1 MKIKRWAAAFLL
13 GSMLLVGCNGR
24 ADTPAKTEKPTG
36 TGAVAV
42 TDTDTDARAEQTTAR
57 EEETKDMT
65 DMTEVIA
72 EIGKGSAKPK
82 TDVRD
87 STATKKY
94 FTCTTNKDA
103 VAYRVGEE
111 MQFTFKLIAA
121 GETVSCPKFKY
132 TVAADDGRTPVEG
145 YVDGSM
151 GVMTLKTK
159 IGVAGFVHIQVTA
172 CDKFDLPILGVEV
185 FDGGAGADIAQIRKI
200 KDEPADFDTFWNAQL
215 KTLDKTAPELLEARE
230 VDSPKSGF
238 TVYAVKIRFS
248 PDNTWGNYAVGYL
261 SIPKNAEPGT
271 LALFMQFNGASVY
284 EPSKECKSGR
294 ITLCVSPHSLE
305 LGQSKSYYDDLKS
318 GKLKGYGFN
327 ETYNASRETV
337 YFREMI
343 LRDVQAM
350 RFLKTYFAADGA
362 DARFRGLWDGK
373 NFTLAGGSQGGL
385 QCAAVAA
392 LEPGATRA
400 EFYCPWLC
408 DVGGCGTDGRQAST
422 YMPVWTEAL
431 EYYDN
436 VNFAKRIRCNVEIK
450 SAGLGDYVATP
461 AGVTAFYNSIN
472 PAVSK
477 QITYHQNSTHAENGV
492 DSKAYVRKQ
501 AAKS

>member
-1 MKIKRWAAAFLL
+1 MRKLGRLATVLLL
-13 GSMLLVGCNGR
+13 GAMLLAGCNGKTG
-24 ADTPAKTEKPTG
+24 TPAKTEEMTG
-36 TGAVAV
+36 TG
-42 TDTDTDARAEQTTAR
+42 TGTREEQTTAR
-57 EEETKDMT
+57 EEETE
-65 DMTEVIA
+65 DMTEVTA

-82 TDVRD
+82 TDIRK

-103 VAYRVGEE
+103 VAYRAGEE
-111 MQFTFKLIAA
+111 IQFTFKLIAA
-121 GETVSCPKFKY
+121 GETACCPKFKY
-132 TVAADDGRTPVEG
+132 TVAADDGRTPAEG

-151 GVMTLKTK
+151 GVMTLKAK
-159 IGVAGFVHIQVTA
+159 IGVAGFVHVQLAA
-172 CDKFDLPILGVEV
+172 CDENSEPIAGVEL
-185 FDGGAGADIAQIRKI
+185 FDGGAGADIDQIRKI
-200 KDEPADFDTFWNAQL
+200 KDEPADFDAFWNAQL
-215 KTLDKTAPELLEARE
+215 KALDKTAPELIEARE
-230 VDSPKSGF
+230 VASPMPDF

-248 PDNTWGNYAVGYL
+248 PDNTWGDYAAGYL
-261 SIPKNAEPGT
+261 SVPKNAAPGS

-284 EPSKECKSGR
+284 EPSKECKRGR
-294 ITLCVSPHSLE
+294 ITLCISPHSLE
-305 LGQSKSYYDDLKS
+305 LGQSESYYSALKE
-318 GKLKGYGFN
+318 GKLKRYGFN

-350 RFLKTYFAADGA
+350 RFLKTYFTADGA

-373 NFTLAGGSQGGL
+373 NLTLAGGSQGGL

-408 DVGGCGTDGRQAST
+408 DVGGCGADGRQAST
-422 YMPVWTEAL
+422 YMPTWTEAL
-431 EYYDN
+431 EYYDS
-436 VNFAKRIRCNVEIK
+436 VNFAKRIRCDVEIK

-472 PAVSK
+472 PAVSR
-477 QITYHQNSTHAENGV
+477 QITYHQNSTHAASGV
-492 DSKAYVRKQ
+492 DAKAYVRKQ
-501 AAKS
+501 AAKG

>member
-1 MKIKRWAAAFLL
+1 MRKIGRLATVLLL
-13 GSMLLVGCNGR
+13 GAMLLAGCNGKTG
-24 ADTPAKTEKPTG
+24 TPAKTEEMTG
-36 TGAVAV
+36 TG
-42 TDTDTDARAEQTTAR
+42 TGTREEQTTAR
-57 EEETKDMT
+57 EEETE
-65 DMTEVIA
+65 DMTEVTA

-82 TDVRD
+82 TDIRK

-94 FTCTTNKDA
+94 FTCTTNRDA
-103 VAYRVGEE
+103 VAYRAGEE
-111 MQFTFKLIAA
+111 IQFTFKLIAA
-121 GETVSCPKFKY
+121 GETACCPKFKY
-132 TVAADDGRTPVEG
+132 TVAADDGRTPAEG

-151 GVMTLKTK
+151 GVMTLKAK
-159 IGVAGFVHIQVTA
+159 LGVAGFVHVQLAA
-172 CDKFDLPILGVEV
+172 CDENSEPIAGVEL
-185 FDGGAGADIAQIRKI
+185 FDGGAGADIDQIRKI
-200 KDEPADFDTFWNAQL
+200 KDEPADFDAFWNAQL
-215 KTLDKTAPELLEARE
+215 KALDKTAPELIEARE
-230 VDSPKSGF
+230 VASPMQDF

-248 PDNTWGNYAVGYL
+248 PDNTWGDYAAGYL
-261 SIPKNAEPGT
+261 SVPKNAAPGS

-284 EPSKECKSGR
+284 EPSKECRRGR
-294 ITLCVSPHSLE
+294 ITLCISPHSLE
-305 LGQSKSYYDDLKS
+305 LGQSESYYSALKE
-318 GKLKGYGFN
+318 GKLKRYGFN

-350 RFLKTYFAADGA
+350 RFLKTYFTADGA

-373 NFTLAGGSQGGL
+373 NLTLAGGSQGGL

-422 YMPVWTEAL
+422 YMPTWTEAL
-431 EYYDN
+431 EYYDS
-436 VNFAKRIRCNVEIK
+436 VNFAKRIRCDVEIK

-472 PAVSK
+472 PAVSR
-477 QITYHQNSTHAENGV
+477 QITYHQNSTHAASGV
-492 DSKAYVRKQ
+492 DAKAYVRKQ
-501 AAKS
+501 AAKG

>member
-1 MKIKRWAAAFLL
+1 MRKLGRLATVLLL
-13 GSMLLVGCNGR
+13 GAMLLAGCNGKTG
-24 ADTPAKTEKPTG
+24 TPAKTEEMTG
-36 TGAVAV
+36 TG
-42 TDTDTDARAEQTTAR
+42 TGTREEQTTAR
-57 EEETKDMT
+57 EEETE
-65 DMTEVIA
+65 DMTEVTA

-82 TDVRD
+82 TDIRK

-103 VAYRVGEE
+103 VAYRAGEE
-111 MQFTFKLIAA
+111 IQFTFKLIAA
-121 GETVSCPKFKY
+121 GETACCPKFKY
-132 TVAADDGRTPVEG
+132 TVAADDGRTPAEG

-151 GVMTLKTK
+151 GVMTLKVTL
-159 IGVAGFVHIQVTA
+159 GVAGFVHVQLAA
-172 CDKFDLPILGVEV
+172 CDENSEPIAGVEL
-185 FDGGAGADIAQIRKI
+185 FDGGAGADIDQIRKI
-200 KDEPADFDTFWNAQL
+200 KDEPADFDAFWNAQL
-215 KTLDKTAPELLEARE
+215 KALDKTAPELIEARE
-230 VDSPKSGF
+230 VASPMPDF

-248 PDNTWGNYAVGYL
+248 PVNTWGDYAAGYL
-261 SIPKNAEPGT
+261 SVPKNAAPGT

-284 EPSKECKSGR
+284 EPSKECKRGR
-294 ITLCVSPHSLE
+294 ITLCISPHSLE
-305 LGQSKSYYDDLKS
+305 LGQSESYYSALKE
-318 GKLKGYGFN
+318 GKLKRYGFN

-350 RFLKTYFAADGA
+350 RFLKTYFTADGA

-373 NFTLAGGSQGGL
+373 NLTLAGGSQGGL

-422 YMPVWTEAL
+422 YMPTWTEAL
-431 EYYDN
+431 EYYDS
-436 VNFAKRIRCNVEIK
+436 VNFAKRIRCDVEIK

-472 PAVSK
+472 PAVSR
-477 QITYHQNSTHAENGV
+477 QITYHQNSTHAASGV
-492 DSKAYVRKQ
+492 DAKAYVRKQ
-501 AAKS
+501 AAKG